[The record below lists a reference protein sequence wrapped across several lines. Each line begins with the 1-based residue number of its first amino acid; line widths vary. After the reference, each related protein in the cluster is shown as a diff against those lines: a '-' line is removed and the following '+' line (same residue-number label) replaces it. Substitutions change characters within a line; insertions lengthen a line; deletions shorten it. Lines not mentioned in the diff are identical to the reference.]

1 MSRSSSI
8 QVVVDGRRG
17 ELILNRPERHN
28 ALDEAMIA
36 ELTVAL
42 RELAADPGVRVVVLS
57 AVGKSFCSGADLA
70 WMQRAAGYGEEENLA
85 DARNL
90 ATLYATL
97 DTLAKP
103 TLARV
108 QGPAYGGGVGLVAAC
123 DMAIGVSEARFALTE
138 VRLGLIP
145 AVISPYVLA
154 AIGPRQARRYMLSAE
169 VFPAVEALRL
179 GLLHQ
184 VAEDLA
190 ALDRTVDS
198 LVKTLAANGPEALS
212 SCKQLISE
220 VAGRPIDPPLIEDT
234 ARRITAVRAGAEAAE
249 GLSAFLEKRR
259 PTWQGGQG
267 NVC

>member
-8 QVVVDGRRG
+8 QVVIDGHRG
-17 ELILNRPERHN
+17 ELTLNRPERHN

-36 ELTVAL
+36 ELTAAL
-42 RELAADPGVRVVVLS
+42 RELATDPGVRVVVLS

-90 ATLYATL
+90 ATLFTTL

-103 TLARV
+103 TIARV

-123 DMAIGVSEARFALTE
+123 DMAIGVSETRFALTE

-154 AIGPRQARRYMLSAE
+154 AIGARQARRYMLSAE
-169 VFPAVEALRL
+169 VFPAAEALRL

-190 ALDRTVDS
+190 ALDRTVDA
-198 LVKTLAANGPEALS
+198 LVKTLAANGPEAMA
-212 SCKQLISE
+212 SCKRLIAE
-220 VAGRPIDPPLIEDT
+220 VAGRVVNPPLIDDT
-234 ARRITAVRAGAEAAE
+234 ARRITSVRAGAEATE

-259 PTWQGGQG
+259 PNWQGGQG